1 MPGNQYRLYLGNV
14 SDETRERDVEKFF
27 KGYGKLREIA
37 LKNGYGFVEFEDHR
51 DADDAVQDLD
61 GKDMN
66 GSRVRVE
73 FARSPRDKRG
83 GSRYPS
89 TSSRRSPPRGR
100 RGAPIKRN
108 PPGRRTQYRI
118 RVENLSSRASWQDL
132 KDYFRSCGD
141 ITYTNAHKP
150 RNNEGVVEF
159 GDKRAM
165 ENALDRLDD
174 TELAG
179 RRIRLYEENSGS
191 SRRSRSY
198 SRDKFQSRSRSR
210 SRDVSRSRSREASR
224 SRSRSYSRERD

>member
-1 MPGNQYRLYLGNV
+1 MPGNHHRLYLGNI
-14 SDETRERDVEKFF
+14 SDDTRERDVEKFF
-27 KGYGKLREIA
+27 KGYGKLREVA

-73 FARSPRDKRG
+73 FARSPREKRN
-83 GSRYPS
+83 SRYQ
-89 TSSRRSPPRGR
+89 SRRSPPRGR
-100 RGAPIKRN
+100 RGPPMKRN

-118 RVENLSSRASWQDL
+118 RVENLSTRTSWQDL
-132 KDYFRSCGD
+132 KDYFRSCGE

-174 TELAG
+174 TDLGG
-179 RRIRLYEENSGS
+179 RRIKLYEEVGSSSSG

-198 SRDKFQSRSRSR
+198 SREKFQSRSRSR
-210 SRDVSRSRSREASR
+210 SRDASR
-224 SRSRSYSRERD
+224 SRSRDDLIGR